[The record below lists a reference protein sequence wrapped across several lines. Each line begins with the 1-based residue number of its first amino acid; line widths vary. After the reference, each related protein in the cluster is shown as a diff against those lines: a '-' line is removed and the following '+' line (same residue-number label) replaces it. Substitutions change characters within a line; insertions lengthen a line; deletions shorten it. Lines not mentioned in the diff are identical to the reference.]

1 MRIKHFLTM
10 ALLAAVAMVNAQEMP
25 PIPADEAVLTGKL
38 DNGLTYYVRH
48 TNYPEHRVNFD
59 IAQRVGAIME
69 RHFAQQGILS
79 ETYVVK
85 VSNKGA
91 RLIA

>member
-1 MRIKHFLTM
+1 MNISGSGPSVF
-10 ALLAAVAMVNAQEMP
+10 ALANRA
-25 PIPADEAVLTGKL
+25 
-38 DNGLTYYVRH
+38 
-48 TNYPEHRVNFD
+48 D